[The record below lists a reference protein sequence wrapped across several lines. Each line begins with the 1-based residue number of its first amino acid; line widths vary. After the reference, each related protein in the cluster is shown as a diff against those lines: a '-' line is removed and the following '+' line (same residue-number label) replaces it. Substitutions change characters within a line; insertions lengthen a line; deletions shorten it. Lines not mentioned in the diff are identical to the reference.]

1 MGPSL
6 HVFAGGAP
14 TQRLLKRAPACVK
27 NTACVRPP
35 PAASSATVDVG
46 GGSRH
51 PAAANANGFIVRQ
64 RARGVQ
70 FRRKIIG
77 MVAVQITMI
86 IASFVTIVHFESQT
100 AMAGN
105 VVNVAGKNRALT
117 ITVQV
122 EIHKALLDGGGGD
135 YGGVAD
141 ALSDLEENVLFL
153 KEGGTRGGIAISPLA
168 EKFEGDWD
176 AVWGKFAEYRGK
188 AAALEAPPGAPA
200 GRAIGGLDEASAEL
214 VTLSDALTD
223 KLGRDVDELSMNLV
237 RLQTALGLGN
247 VVLHLLMIALI
258 LRAFARHADQ
268 MVRAGRLAA
277 VGELASTVA
286 HDMKNPLGTIANA
299 AASIRS
305 NVEGGRGSGSTVAA
319 ALGLIDRSVMRMSH
333 QIDGVLSHARTTPL
347 ATGIESVR
355 GMLDGALH
363 SLQVPGNVSITLP
376 DDDARITCDGAKM
389 EFVFFNIM
397 LNAIQAMGEG
407 GGRIAVGLERG
418 GGGGVAL
425 SFENSGPPIGK
436 ADIGRVFEPLF
447 TTKMQ
452 GTGLGL
458 TSCRNI
464 VRQHGGGMS
473 VRNDPVTFTVRLPGG
488 GDD

>member
-1 MGPSL
+1 M
-6 HVFAGGAP
+6 
-14 TQRLLKRAPACVK
+14 
-27 NTACVRPP
+27 
-35 PAASSATVDVG
+35 
-46 GGSRH
+46 
-51 PAAANANGFIVRQ
+51 
-64 RARGVQ
+64 Q

-77 MVAVQITMI
+77 MVAVQVAMI

-105 VVNVAGKNRALT
+105 VVNVAGKNRALA

-122 EIHKALLDGGGGD
+122 EIHKALLDGGAGG
-135 YGGVAD
+135 YGGVGA
-141 ALSDLEENVLFL
+141 ALGDLEENVLFL
-153 KEGGTRGGIAISPLA
+153 KQGGTRDGIAIAPLA

-176 AVWGKFAEYRGK
+176 AVWAMFAEYRDR
-188 AAALEAPPGAPA
+188 AAALESPAGAPA
-200 GRAIGGLDEASAEL
+200 GGGIGGLDEASAEL

-258 LRAFARHADQ
+258 LRTFGRHADE

-286 HDMKNPLGTIANA
+286 HDMKNPLGTITNA

-305 NVEGGRGSGSTVAA
+305 SVEGGRGSGATVDA

-333 QIDGVLSHARTTPL
+333 QIDGVLSHARAVPL
-347 ATGIESVR
+347 VTGIESVR
-355 GMLDGALH
+355 AMLDGALH
-363 SLQVPGNVSITLP
+363 SLQVPGNVSIALP
-376 DDDARITCDGAKM
+376 AGDARIACDGAKM
-389 EFVFFNIM
+389 EFVFSNIM

-407 GGRIAVGLERG
+407 GGRIDVGLERVG
-418 GGGGVAL
+418 GGGIAL
-425 SFENSGPPIGK
+425 SFANSGPPMRE
-436 ADIGRVFEPLF
+436 ADVGRVFEPLF
-447 TTKMQ
+447 TTKMR

-464 VRQHGGGMS
+464 VRQHGGDMS
-473 VRNDPVTFTVRLPGG
+473 VRNDPVIFTVRLPGG
-488 GDD
+488 GGA